1 MIDNCNTP
9 RFLLAPDSFKGTL
22 TAGEVC
28 DIIGRA
34 IFSVIPGAKIKRLPA
49 ADGGEGLSS
58 TLHKILG
65 GRWVRAIVSGV
76 FNEPMNAGYA
86 ILPNGTAVIDMS
98 ACAGLPLAGENKN
111 PAEASTRGVG
121 ELIKD
126 AVKRGSNTII
136 LGLGGSATNDC
147 GIGMAAALGYRFLDC
162 YNKELNPVG
171 SSMSGVER
179 ILRPKV
185 MPTVTVTAACDVDNP
200 LFGGEGAAYVFAPQ
214 KGADSRMVKELDD
227 GLRNMAAIIQKDLKI
242 EVGSI
247 AGAGAAGG
255 MGAGV
260 AAFLGGTLRSGIDLM
275 LDAGNF
281 DALMEDAD
289 YVITGEGRM
298 DAQSVR
304 GKVPA
309 GVAERAAKKGKP
321 VIAVCGSLGE
331 GAEKMADCGITAMY
345 AATDKPLS
353 IEELKLT
360 CREDL
365 FKITVKAIKDLQLSG
380 QSPVTS

>member
-1 MIDNCNTP
+1 MPN
-9 RFLLAPDSFKGTL
+9 FLIAPDSFKGTL

-34 IFSVIPGAKIKRLPA
+34 ILSVIPDAKIKRLPI

-58 TLHKILG
+58 AFHKILG
-65 GRWVRAIVSGV
+65 GRQVRAVVSGV

-98 ACAGLPLAGENKN
+98 ACAGLPLVGDKKN

-121 ELIKD
+121 ELLLD
-126 AVKRGSNTII
+126 AEKRGAENII

-171 SSMSGVER
+171 SSLSSVER
-179 ILRPKV
+179 ILCPKA
-185 MPTVTVTAACDVDNP
+185 MPAIHVTAACDVDNP
-200 LFGGEGAAYVFAPQ
+200 LFGEQGAAYVFAPQ
-214 KGADSRMVKELDD
+214 KGADEAMVKELDD
-227 GLRNMAAIIQKDLKI
+227 GLRNIAEKI
-242 EVGSI
+242 EKVLKVDVSSLP
-247 AGAGAAGG
+247 GAGAAGG

-260 AAFLGGTLRSGIDLM
+260 VAFLGGSLRSGIDLM
-275 LDAGNF
+275 LDA
-281 DALMEDAD
+281 AD
-289 YVITGEGRM
+289 FETLLDDTDVVITGEGRM

-309 GVAERAAKKGKP
+309 GVAKRAGKKGKP
-321 VIAVCGSLGE
+321 VIAICGSLGE
-331 GAEKMADCGITAMY
+331 GAEKMAAVGIISMF
-345 AATDKPLS
+345 AATEQPKSL
-353 IEELKLT
+353 EELKRT

-365 FKITVKAIKDLQLSG
+365 FNISVKAIKSLPQQG
-380 QSPVTS
+380 